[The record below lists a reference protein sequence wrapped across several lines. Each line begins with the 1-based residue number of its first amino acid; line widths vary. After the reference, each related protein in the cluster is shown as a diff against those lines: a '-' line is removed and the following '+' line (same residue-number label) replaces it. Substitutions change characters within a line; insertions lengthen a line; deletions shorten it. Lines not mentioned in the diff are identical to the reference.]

1 MTEVRPFVEEHEWAP
16 AVLAAVLARAEA
28 GDGTVRWADVREEVD
43 STHWGTLVERELVVD
58 AGGAFVVDDPVA
70 VRDALAEIDGTD
82 VPEPDATAEDPAA
95 GAEADAAGDAGP
107 DAAGDAGPDADDENG
122 GWSTADR
129 AAGVGALV
137 LMTGYQVA
145 GIRNAVG
152 STLDVVLGP
161 AEAMVPFP
169 VLVLLLAVGSA
180 VATTLVR
187 RRLTGDDAGTERVD
201 EIRDEIAAARERG
214 DEATVEALVEEQR
227 QLVVSTFSGQLRPMA
242 WTMVLTVPL
251 FLWLYWVTLSPTQAV
266 APVVTV
272 LPYLG
277 DVVWTAKV
285 VGPMRAWMLWY
296 VACSLS
302 SGAAVRRAVVRA
314 AGE

>member
-1 MTEVRPFVEEHEWAP
+1 MVEVRAFVEEHEWAP
-16 AVLAAVLARAEA
+16 AVLATVLGRAEA
-28 GDGTVRWADVREEVD
+28 GDGTVRWADVRGEVD

-70 VRDALAEIDGTD
+70 VREVLAEVDGTEVSEPDRGAD
-82 VPEPDATAEDPAA
+82 VPS
-95 GAEADAAGDAGP
+95 GDA
-107 DAAGDAGPDADDENG
+107 DPDADDESG
-122 GWSTADR
+122 GWSAADR

-152 STLDVVLGP
+152 GTLDVVLGP

-180 VATTLVR
+180 VATTLVQ

-201 EIRDEIAAARERG
+201 EISEEIAAARERG
-214 DEATVEALVEEQR
+214 DEETVEALLAEQR

-296 VACSLS
+296 LACSLS
-302 SGAAVRRAVVRA
+302 SGAAVRRAVGRV

>member
-1 MTEVRPFVEEHEWAP
+1 MTDVRAFVEEHEWAP

-28 GDGTVRWADVREEVD
+28 GDGTVRWADVRGEVD

-70 VRDALAEIDGTD
+70 VREVLADIDGTD
-82 VPEPDATAEDPAA
+82 VPEPAAAT
-95 GAEADAAGDAGP
+95 EADP
-107 DAAGDAGPDADDENG
+107 DAAVDGPAADGGPAGGGDAEPDADDGSG

-152 STLDVVLGP
+152 GTLDVVLGP

-169 VLVLLLAVGSA
+169 ALVLLLAVGSA

-187 RRLTGDDAGTERVD
+187 RRLGGDDAGTERVD
-201 EIRDEIAAARERG
+201 EIREEVAAARERG
-214 DEATVEALVEEQR
+214 DEERVQELAEEQK

-296 VACSLS
+296 LACSLS
-302 SGAAVRRAVVRA
+302 SGAAVRRAVGRV

>member
-1 MTEVRPFVEEHEWAP
+1 MTEVREFLAEREWAP
-16 AVLAAVLARAEA
+16 AVLATVLARAEA
-28 GDGTVRWADVREEVD
+28 GDGTVRWADVRADVD
-43 STHWGTLVERELVVD
+43 STHWGMLVEQGLLVD

-70 VRDALAEIDGTD
+70 VRDALEDAGVA
-82 VPEPDATAEDPAA
+82 VPAVGEESA
-95 GAEADAAGDAGP
+95 GAATDEAATDEAAADE
-107 DAAGDAGPDADDENG
+107 AATDDDG

-152 STLDVVLGP
+152 ASLDLLLGP
-161 AEAMVPFP
+161 VEAAVPFP
-169 VLVLLLAVGSA
+169 AMVLLLAVTSA
-180 VATTLVR
+180 LVTTLVQ
-187 RRLTGDDAGTERVD
+187 RRLTGGDAGTERV
-201 EIRDEIAAARERG
+201 EELREEVAAARERG
-214 DEATVEALVEEQR
+214 DEAAVEALAEEQR
-227 QLVVSTFSGQLRPMA
+227 QLVVSTFSSQLRPMA
-242 WTMVLTVPL
+242 WTMVLTVPV

-285 VGPMRAWMLWY
+285 VGPLRAWMLWY
-296 VACSLS
+296 LACSLS
-302 SGAAVRRAVVRA
+302 TGAAVRRAVGRV

>member
-1 MTEVRPFVEEHEWAP
+1 MTEVREFVEEHEWAP
-16 AVLAAVLARAEA
+16 AVLATVLARAEA
-28 GDGTVRWADVREEVD
+28 GDGTVRWADVRGAVD

-70 VRDALAEIDGTD
+70 VRDALAEVDGTE
-82 VPEPDATAEDPAA
+82 VPGLD
-95 GAEADAAGDAGP
+95 GGADAPSA
-107 DAAGDAGPDADDENG
+107 DADPDGGADADPDGGADADPDPDDEG

-137 LMTGYQVA
+137 LMTGYQVV

-152 STLDVVLGP
+152 SSLDVLLGP
-161 AEAMVPFP
+161 VEAVVPFP

-180 VATTLVR
+180 VATTLVQR
-187 RRLTGDDAGTERVD
+187 WLGGDDAGTERVD
-201 EIRDEIAAARERG
+201 ELREEVAAARERG
-214 DEATVEALVEEQR
+214 DEETVEALVEEQR
-227 QLVVSTFSGQLRPMA
+227 QLVVSTFSSQLRPMA

-296 VACSLS
+296 LACSLS
-302 SGAAVRRAVVRA
+302 TGTAMRRAVGRV

>member
-1 MTEVRPFVEEHEWAP
+1 MAEVREFVEAHEWAP
-16 AVLAAVLARAEA
+16 AALSAVLERAEA
-28 GDGTVRWADVREEVD
+28 GDGTVRWADVREDVD
-43 STHWGTLVERELVVD
+43 STHWGALVEQGLVVD

-70 VRDALAEIDGTD
+70 VRAALAEEGVEVPAVVDADGSGDDGTHAADEAESDD
-82 VPEPDATAEDPAA
+82 VT
-95 GAEADAAGDAGP
+95 
-107 DAAGDAGPDADDENG
+107 ADDG
-122 GWSTADR
+122 AGWSTADR

-152 STLDVVLGP
+152 ASLDVVLGP
-161 AEAMVPFP
+161 VEAVTPFP
-169 VLVLLLAVGSA
+169 ALVLALAVASA
-180 VATTLVR
+180 VATTLVQ
-187 RRLTGDDAGTERVD
+187 RRLGGDAGTDRVA
-201 EIRDEIAAARERG
+201 EIREEVAAARERG
-214 DEATVEALVEEQR
+214 DEERVQELVAEQK
-227 QLVVSTFSGQLRPMA
+227 QLVVSTFASQLRPMA
-242 WTMVLTVPL
+242 WTMVLTVPV

-302 SGAAVRRAVVRA
+302 TGAAVRRAVGRV